1 MTAERA
7 TATLATAGVIA
18 ATGAGTGASYEWV
31 DAAAPSGTAFYWL
44 EEIETSGALTEY
56 GPATVGGVFR
66 GYLPVVGR

>member
-1 MTAERA
+1 MPPRS
-7 TATLATAGVIA
+7 LA
-18 ATGAGTGASYEWV
+18 S
-31 DAAAPSGTAFYWL
+31 APSGTAFYWL